1 MRVTIYHNPNC
12 GTSRNVL
19 AIIREHGVEPEIIE
33 YLKHPPSRA
42 RLKELIAAMGLPVR
56 AVLRTKN
63 EPYTELGLA
72 DAKWSDDALV
82 DFMIAHPDEAGDIVA
97 KAYNI
102 ESAVGRAA
110 VKNLTTS
117 KTAGIPYWGPGT
129 IHKIGRAHV

>member
-42 RLKELIAAMGLPVR
+42 RLKELIAATGLPVR

-82 DFMIAHPDEAGDIVA
+82 DFMIAHPVLIERPIV
-97 KAYNI
+97 
-102 ESAVGRAA
+102 V
-110 VKNLTTS
+110 TT
-117 KTAGIPYWGPGT
+117 KGVRLCRP
-129 IHKIGRAHV
+129 KERVLEVLE

>member
-1 MRVTIYHNPNC
+1 MRVRIYHNPNC

-42 RLKELIAAMGLPVR
+42 RLKELIAATGLPVR

-63 EPYTELGLA
+63 EPYIELGLA

-82 DFMIAHPDEAGDIVA
+82 DFMIAHPVLIERPIV
-97 KAYNI
+97 
-102 ESAVGRAA
+102 V
-110 VKNLTTS
+110 TT
-117 KTAGIPYWGPGT
+117 KGVRLCRP
-129 IHKIGRAHV
+129 KERVLEVLE

>member
-82 DFMIAHPDEAGDIVA
+82 DFMIAHPVLIERPIV
-97 KAYNI
+97 
-102 ESAVGRAA
+102 V
-110 VKNLTTS
+110 TT
-117 KTAGIPYWGPGT
+117 KGVRLCRPKERVLEVLENDRIRLLVT
-129 IHKIGRAHV
+129 RR

>member
-1 MRVTIYHNPNC
+1 VSRGWINAGDFRDEDFQMRVTIYHNPNC

-19 AIIREHGVEPEIIE
+19 AIIREHGLEPEIIE

-72 DAKWSDDALV
+72 DAKWSDDALI
-82 DFMIAHPDEAGDIVA
+82 DFMVAHPVLIERPIVVTA
-97 KAYNI
+97 KRVRLCRPK
-102 ESAVGRAA
+102 ELVLE
-110 VKNLTTS
+110 VLE
-117 KTAGIPYWGPGT
+117 
-129 IHKIGRAHV
+129 